1 MGPPFLFEVVSQLK
15 LGLRKYSGFFS
26 PSSRPTVAA
35 EGRPGADRPG
45 LEGTGHGRRQI
56 GSFPSAGL
64 LRGVADGP
72 CHPSALHT
80 VGCFYNY
87 EA

>member
-1 MGPPFLFEVVSQLK
+1 MSQLK

-56 GSFPSAGL
+56 GSFPSARL
-64 LRGVADGP
+64 LRAVAHGLRQSLR
-72 CHPSALHT
+72 SAYGKVAFVIMRHE
-80 VGCFYNY
+80 N
-87 EA
+87 